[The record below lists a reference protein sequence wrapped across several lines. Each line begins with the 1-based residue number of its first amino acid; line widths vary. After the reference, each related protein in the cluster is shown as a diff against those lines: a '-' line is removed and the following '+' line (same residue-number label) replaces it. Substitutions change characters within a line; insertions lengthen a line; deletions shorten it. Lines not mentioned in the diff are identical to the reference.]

1 MHTQNFPK
9 AIISYPLIRAIWMMP
24 KSKGVFKTLSQRERE
39 RAVLQKLLMAF
50 SSARTQLVN
59 FLPLTSKNFKLPCIF
74 AGLTFTFREKHWNF
88 SHIKIS
94 QWEKNYS
101 QIVSGIWVE
110 KYISSDFKWKLFY
123 RNPFLH
129 LNFLKN
135 TTATLQFLWKKV
147 NNFCGLKFHVM
158 FTREK
163 LLPYVKLNYLCKKL
177 SWFEKFSKTAV
188 YKMLF
193 L

>member
-24 KSKGVFKTLSQRERE
+24 KSKGIFKTLSQRERE

-50 SSARTQLVN
+50 SSTRTQLVN
-59 FLPLTSKNFKLPCIF
+59 FLPLTSKIFRLACIF
-74 AGLTFTFREKHWNF
+74 AGLTSTFREKHWNF

-101 QIVSGIWVE
+101 QIVSGTWVE

-123 RNPFLH
+123 KNPFLH

-135 TTATLQFLWKKV
+135 TTATLHLRKKG

-163 LLPYVKLNYLCKKL
+163 LLPYVKFNYLCKKL